1 MAILLF
7 LAVPLHPFQVTIKFN
22 LRFNVIGLLSW
33 GSRHGAGETNLS
45 RNHEVAGLIPGLSG
59 LGSGTAMS
67 YGVGGRHGLDLV
79 LPRLWGRPAAAALTQ
94 TLAWELPDTAGA
106 ALN

>member
-1 MAILLF
+1 M
-7 LAVPLHPFQVTIKFN
+7 PLHPFQVTIKFN

-59 LGSGTAMS
+59 LGSGVVMS
-67 YGVGGRHGLDLV
+67 CGVHHRYDSDLE
-79 LPRLWGRPAAAALTQ
+79 LLWLWCRPSAVALIR
-94 TLAWELPDTAGA
+94 P
-106 ALN
+106 